1 MSRNTKRK
9 KHIISGLS
17 SSSMKRETLETNT
30 IPEQIPC
37 EKKPRVSM
45 VTQEELYPGLR
56 GQG

>member
-30 IPEQIPC
+30 IPGQIPC

-45 VTQEELYPGLR
+45 VIQEELYPGLR